1 MDKDLPRVIS
11 LLSGMGVFRGVS
23 RNQIELMAEDFEL
36 SYLAA
41 EERLPIRTGHNDNF
55 YIIFSGSVEVSRK
68 QNKREIDVEA
78 LIKGDH
84 FGEFVLL
91 GTREH
96 SVAVIALEDTVL
108 LRLDRQT
115 FNQLLV
121 RHPDIRKFLLAS
133 IYSRRLVHA
142 RRFTWLSKGEHIYLI
157 LRKHWTNLLVALVG
171 PTLAA
176 WVALAMIFFSFGI
189 QANTVRLL
197 VEWGGIFLFIV
208 SVGWAVWA
216 WIDWANDYYL
226 VTDQR
231 AIWLERIIGLY
242 ENRQEAPLS
251 TVLTVGV
258 YRSQIGRILGYGDV
272 VVRTF
277 TGQIVMRDVGM
288 AEQLAGVIEEQLRRQ
303 REVGQR
309 VETEALESAIRQRL
323 GFGEQTAPQPEIP
336 APPQPRTP
344 DSVRLAYQ
352 TNTWRMLTTN
362 MFRVRIEEDG
372 AVIYRKHWLLLAKR
386 IWKPSLAMLAL
397 LIVLAL
403 SLPGLFITFS
413 AVTVTGAALL
423 ALLLI
428 GGWGFYEYVD
438 WINDIYIL
446 TPDQI
451 MDIYRTPLGREDKK
465 TAPLENILSLE
476 HQRVGILRVIL
487 NYGDVIAMVGT
498 AKFIFRGVYN
508 PAGVRQE
515 IFERMGQRKMILK
528 QQEDARER
536 ERIAD
541 WMAAYHRQVEQ
552 WRRDENLSNFD
563 QNSG

>member
-1 MDKDLPRVIS
+1 MEKDQTKVIS
-11 LLSGMGVFRGVS
+11 LLAGMGVFRGVS
-23 RNQIELMAEDFEL
+23 RHRIELLAEDFEL

-41 EERLPIRTGHNDNF
+41 EERLLIKAGQNDNF
-55 YIIFSGSVEVSRK
+55 YIVFSGSVEVSRK

-78 LIKGDH
+78 LITGDH

-91 GTREH
+91 GTREY
-96 SVAVIALEDTVL
+96 SVSVIALEDTLL

-115 FNQLLV
+115 FNQLLND
-121 RHPDIRKFLLAS
+121 HPDIRKFLLAA
-133 IYSRRLVHA
+133 IASRCLVYA

-157 LRKHWTNLLVALVG
+157 LRKHWTYLLVTLVG

-176 WVALAMIFFSFGI
+176 WAGLAMTFFSFDI
-189 QANTVRLL
+189 QTETLRLV
-197 VEWGGIFLFIV
+197 VEWMGILLFILAA
-208 SVGWAVWA
+208 GWAVWV
-216 WIDWANDYYL
+216 WVDWANDYYL

-231 AIWLERIIGLY
+231 AIWLEKIVGLY

-251 TVLTVGV
+251 MVLTVGV
-258 YRSQIGRILGYGDV
+258 YRSQLGRILGYGDV

-303 REVGQR
+303 KEIVQR

-323 GFGEQTAPQPEIP
+323 GFGGERTPKPQPP
-336 APPQPRTP
+336 AASLPRTP
-344 DSVRLAYQ
+344 DSVRLSYQ

-362 MFRVRIEEDG
+362 MFKVRIEEEG
-372 AVIYRKHWLLLAKR
+372 AVIYRKHWILLAKR
-386 IWKPSLAMLAL
+386 IWKPSAALIFVLVVLAMSLPTLFATFSVPL
-397 LIVLAL
+397 VFSL
-403 SLPGLFITFS
+403 SLL
-413 AVTVTGAALL
+413 TVIIL
-423 ALLLI
+423 A
-428 GGWGFYEYVD
+428 GWGFYEYVD

-476 HQRVGILRVIL
+476 HQQIGILGVLL
-487 NYGDVIAMVGT
+487 NYGNVIAMVGS
-498 AKFIFRGVYN
+498 ASFVFQGVYN
-508 PAGVRQE
+508 PASVRQE
-515 IFERMGQRKMILK
+515 IFERMGVRKTVLK
-528 QQEDARER
+528 QQESARER

-541 WMAAYHRQVEQ
+541 WMAAYHRQVER
-552 WRRDENLSNFD
+552 WRRDENLSNLD
-563 QNSG
+563 QN

>member
-1 MDKDLPRVIS
+1 MDKDQANVIS
-11 LLSGMGVFRGVS
+11 LLAGMGVFRGVS
-23 RNQIELMAEDFEL
+23 SHQIELLAEDLEL

-41 EERLPIRTGHNDNF
+41 EERLLIRSGQNDDF
-55 YIIFSGSVEVSRK
+55 YIIFSGSVELSRK
-68 QNKREIDVEA
+68 QNKREIDVET

-91 GTREH
+91 GTREYNI
-96 SVAVIALEDTVL
+96 AAIALEDTVL

-115 FNQLLV
+115 FNRLLDD
-121 RHPDIRKFLLAS
+121 HPDIRKFLLAS
-133 IYSRRLVHA
+133 IASRRLVHA
-142 RRFTWLSKGEHIYLI
+142 RRFIWLSKGEHIYLI
-157 LRKHWTNLLVALVG
+157 LRKHWTYLLVALIG
-171 PTLAA
+171 PTLSA
-176 WVALAMIFFSFGI
+176 WVALAMFFFSFGI
-189 QANTVRLL
+189 EASTMRLL
-197 VEWGGIFLFIV
+197 VEWGGILFFIGTV
-208 SVGWAVWA
+208 LWAVWV

-242 ENRQEAPLS
+242 ENRQEAPHS

-258 YRSQIGRILGYGDV
+258 HRSQLGRILGYGDV

-288 AEQLAGVIEEQLRRQ
+288 AEQLAGLIEEQLRRQ
-303 REVGQR
+303 REVVQR
-309 VETEALESAIRQRL
+309 VETEALESTIRQRL
-323 GFGEQTAPQPEIP
+323 GLGGERPPQPP
-336 APPQPRTP
+336 VPGPPQPRTP

-362 MFRVRIEEDG
+362 MFKVRIEEEG
-372 AVIYRKHWLLLAKR
+372 AVIYRKHWILLAKR
-386 IWKPSLAMLAL
+386 IWKPSLAMIAL
-397 LIVLAL
+397 LVVLAL
-403 SLPGLFITFS
+403 SFPTLFATFSAPLVFGLGLFIVLVI
-413 AVTVTGAALL
+413 A
-423 ALLLI
+423 I
-428 GGWGFYEYVD
+428 WWFYEYVD

-476 HQRVGILRVIL
+476 HQRIGILGVLL
-487 NYGDVIAMVGT
+487 NYGNVIAMVGT
-498 AKFIFRGVYN
+498 ASFIFRGVYN

-515 IFERMGQRKMILK
+515 IFERIGYRKMVLK
-528 QQEDARER
+528 QQENARER